1 MIKPSQKKL
10 WQFLKDNTK
19 AYLFQHSCGSIYKL
33 IPDLIEIGVDILNP
47 IQVAAKDKDTKRLK
61 EEFGDR
67 LTFWGWQGGGL
78 MHKEFSLTDLPRT
91 LRWR

>member
-67 LTFWGWQGGGL
+67 LTFWGGL